1 MKKLIAMLLSLVLCA
16 SLLAGCANETTTT
29 QEEETTTTDTTQQET
44 ADPAPETEEPAPA
57 PVEEEET
64 PAAPKYVFLF
74 IGDGMS
80 YPQIQSTSDYLGAL
94 SDADYWQAEPS
105 LDDNQG
111 AILDGPEYLNFMN
124 FPVAGSAVTYDS
136 NSFCPDSA
144 STATSISTGHKT
156 YSGTI
161 NMDETG
167 TTAYETIAEQLKAQ
181 KGWEIGVISSVNLN
195 HATPAA
201 FYAHQASRNNYYEI
215 GLELIDSGFD
225 YFSGGAFLKPTGAEG
240 DQEDLYALAEAAGY
254 TVARTQ
260 ADAEAVTDGSVIIV
274 DEHLAD
280 GDAMAYELD
289 RTDEMW
295 SLADHVAKGIEVL
308 DNDNGFFLMC
318 EGGKIDWACH
328 ANDAA
333 SSIHDTMALADAV
346 QVAIDFAAEHP
357 EETLIVVTGDHETGG
372 LTIGFAGTDYDTYL
386 NLLESQKISYAKFDS
401 DYVSAYKE
409 NKTPFEEAMADVTE
423 LFGLKTE
430 GEEGDKLVLTDYD
443 TYLNL
448 LESQKISFAK
458 YDSDYVA
465 AYKENKTSFEDVL
478 ADIETLFGL
487 KTQGEEGDKL
497 VLTPYELSQIK
508 TAYEKS
514 INETATGMDEQ
525 QEYVM
530 YGTYEPLTVTITH
543 ILNNKS
549 GVSFTSYS
557 HTGLPVAVLAD
568 GVNAE
573 VFNGYYDNTEVYNK
587 LADMLNIK

>member
-1 MKKLIAMLLSLVLCA
+1 MKRTIALLLVLVLA
-16 SLLAGCANETTTT
+16 FSLLTGCATTAAQETQNETT
-29 QEEETTTTDTTQQET
+29 QESGT
-44 ADPAPETEEPAPA
+44 ATAPETAAEPETAEPAAEPQA
-57 PVEEEET
+57 EAEA
-64 PAAPKYVFLF
+64 PAAPKYVFMF

-80 YPQIQSTSDYLGAL
+80 YPQIQSTSDFLGAL
-94 SDADYWQAEPS
+94 NDADYWQAEPS

-144 STATSISTGHKT
+144 STATSLSTGHKT

-167 TTAYETIAEQLKAQ
+167 SVAYETIAEKLAAQ
-181 KGWEIGVISSVNLN
+181 KGWEIGIISSVNLN

-215 GLELIDSGFD
+215 GLELIDSGFT
-225 YFSGGAFLKPTGAEG
+225 YFAGGGFLKPTGSEG

-260 ADAEAVTDGSVIIV
+260 AEAEAVTDGPVILI

-289 RTDEMW
+289 RTEDMW
-295 SLADHVAKGIEVL
+295 SLADYVEKGIEVL
-308 DNDNGFFLMC
+308 DNDTGFFMMC

-333 SSIHDTMALADAV
+333 STIHDTDALADAV

-357 EETLIVVTGDHETGG
+357 DETLILVTGDHETGG

-386 NLLESQKISYAKFDS
+386 DLLQNQKISYAKFDS
-401 DYVSAYKE
+401 DYVAAYKE
-409 NKTPFEEAMADVTE
+409 NKTPFEDVMADVTE

-430 GEEGDKLVLTDYD
+430 GEEGDKLVLTDYE
-443 TYLNL
+443 LEL
-448 LESQKISFAK
+448 LR
-458 YDSDYVA
+458 
-465 AYKENKTSFEDVL
+465 
-478 ADIETLFGL
+478 
-487 KTQGEEGDKL
+487 
-497 VLTPYELSQIK
+497 

-514 INETATGMDEQ
+514 VNGTETGYAAQ
-525 QEYVM
+525 AEYVL
-530 YGTYEPLTVTITH
+530 YGTYEPLSVTLTH
-543 ILNNKS
+543 IINNKS
-549 GVSFTSYS
+549 GISFTSYS
-557 HTGLPVAVLAD
+557 HTGLPVAVLAQ
-568 GVNAE
+568 GVGSE
-573 VFNGYYDNTEVYNK
+573 TFGGYYDNTAVYNK
-587 LADMLNIK
+587 LAALLEIQ